1 MSKPNKKNPSG
12 LKQRDNSIGLA
23 FFCLLSLT
31 IISLVLS
38 SYCLIKMQRFGSIL
52 QNQLTNN
59 DGTSTPS
66 TTNTVEKVPNFTI
79 REGILVS
86 ISSAMLEDYPGKC
99 ANKNNADK
107 LALLTLDINITNNSQ
122 KDFEFISGLNDKWEL
137 MSGDDM
143 IDSDANLVLQGGY
156 CNIVSWQD
164 VFRRHFIS
172 VMLGGLSLTPTTLN
186 GGTFLLSGGSMTT
199 KLYFGVNRDIN
210 IDNLSLRYSEGNNT
224 VSIPFRISLETS
236 LYYKS
241 AHKE

>member
-86 ISSAMLEDYPGKC
+86 ISSAMLEDYPGEC

-122 KDFEFISGLNDKWEL
+122 KNFEFIGGFNDKWEL
-137 MSGDDM
+137 ISGDDVV
-143 IDSDANLVLQGGY
+143 DSYANLVLQGGY
-156 CNIVSWQD
+156 CNLVSWQD
-164 VFRRHFIS
+164 VFHRHFIS
-172 VMLGGLSLTPTTLN
+172 AMLGGLSLTPTTLN
-186 GGTFLLSGGSMTT
+186 GGAFLLSGGSMAT

-236 LYYKS
+236 SYYRS
-241 AHKE
+241 THKE

>member
-186 GGTFLLSGGSMTT
+186 GGTFLLSGGSMTIIFWS
-199 KLYFGVNRDIN
+199 K
-210 IDNLSLRYSEGNNT
+210 
-224 VSIPFRISLETS
+224 
-236 LYYKS
+236 
-241 AHKE
+241 

>member
-143 IDSDANLVLQGGY
+143 IDSDINLVLQGGY
-156 CNIVSWQD
+156 CNMVSWQD
-164 VFRRHFIS
+164 VFHRHFIS
-172 VMLGGLSLTPTTLN
+172 AMLGGLSLTPTTLN
-186 GGTFLLSGGSMTT
+186 GGAFLLSGGSMAT

-210 IDNLSLRYSEGNNT
+210 IDNLSLRHSEGNNT

-236 LYYKS
+236 PYYKS
-241 AHKE
+241 THKE